1 MGTKERRERERAE
14 TRARILDAAREMFA
28 TQGVGAVT
36 MRAIAERI
44 EYTPTA
50 IYHHFK
56 DKDALIIELCHADFR
71 LLGVELGRSVRIADP
86 VERLRRI
93 GTAYVQFAITH
104 PHHYHVM
111 FMTATPAHDHDDVS
125 IQKNNPE
132 EDAYGLLVQTVAEG
146 IAAGRFRPEFT
157 DAHEL
162 AQIHWSGIHGVISL
176 HMAKKSDAWI
186 DWRDM
191 ATTAARMI
199 DVLVRG
205 TTLPEEA

>member
-28 TQGVGAVT
+28 TQGIGAVT

-71 LLGVELGRSVRIADP
+71 LLGNELYRAARIDDP
-86 VERLRRI
+86 IERLRRI
-93 GTAYVQFAITH
+93 GAAYLEFALTH

-111 FMTATPAHDHDDVS
+111 FMTRTPAHDHHG
-125 IQKNNPE
+125 IEKNNPE
-132 EDAYGLLVQTVAEG
+132 EDAYGFLVQTVADG

-162 AQIHWSGIHGVISL
+162 AQIHWCGLHGVVSL
-176 HMAKKSDAWI
+176 HLAKESDEWI
-186 DWRDM
+186 TWRDAR
-191 ATTAARMI
+191 ATAETMI
-199 DVLVRG
+199 EVLVRG
-205 TTLPEEA
+205 TINPEVA